1 MNDAQQEAAKLEQL
15 ANEAAKA
22 KQQEAIQ
29 KAREQA
35 LQLQAEARARAEAAR
50 AKQVCLYQKQLRE
63 QQELQKQQMSQQIV
77 KFIYYFFVNLFLFV
91 MI

>member
-50 AKQVCLYQKQLRE
+50 AKQVRLYQKQLRE